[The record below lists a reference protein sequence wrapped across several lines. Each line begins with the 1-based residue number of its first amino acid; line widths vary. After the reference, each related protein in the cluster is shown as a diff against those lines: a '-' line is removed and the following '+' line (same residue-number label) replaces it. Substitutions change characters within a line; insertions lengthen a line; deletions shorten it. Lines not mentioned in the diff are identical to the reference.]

1 MAADQMVALAAGAAG
16 YPANLRAIAGFD
28 APPVVTA
35 RGNVAILAGK
45 TLAVF
50 CSVRCPG
57 SLIVRTLD
65 LAAGLR
71 AAEIT
76 AVSGFH
82 APVERE
88 CLRLLLRGEQP
99 VVACPAR
106 EIVEMRLPADWREPV
121 ARGRLLLVSPFGA
134 GERRVTA
141 ATAWRRNLFVAALA
155 DAVLVIHASPG
166 GRLERLCATA
176 LGWGKRVLA
185 LAGPE
190 NAALLALGAQAVR
203 EDATVG
209 LAVEGERGAGG

>member
-1 MAADQMVALAAGAAG
+1 MAQETFVLTRGEPG
-16 YPANLRAIAGFD
+16 YPANLRAIAGF
-28 APPVVTA
+28 APPLVVTA
-35 RGNVAILAGK
+35 RGDVAILTGK

-71 AAEIT
+71 AAGIT

-106 EIVEMRLPADWREPV
+106 EVVGMRLPAGWHAPM
-121 ARGRLLLVSPFGA
+121 ARGRLLLVSPFRA

-141 ATAWRRNLFVAALA
+141 ATAYRRNLFVAALA
-155 DAVLVIHASPG
+155 DAILFIHASPG
-166 GRLERLCATA
+166 GRLEALCATA

-190 NAALLALGAQAVR
+190 NAGLLALGARPAH
-203 EDATVG
+203 EDATLG
-209 LAVEGERGAGG
+209 LALASG